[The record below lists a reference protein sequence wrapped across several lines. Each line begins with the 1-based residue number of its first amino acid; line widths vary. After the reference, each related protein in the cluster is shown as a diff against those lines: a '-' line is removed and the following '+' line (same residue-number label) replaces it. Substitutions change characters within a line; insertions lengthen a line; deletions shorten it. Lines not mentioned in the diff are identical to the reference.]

1 MKITKTSKDA
11 QIEKLSRKDAL
22 AGCDVC
28 PCCGESKDLW
38 YYINNF
44 GEIEKGIVEVG
55 QRRSA
60 RGNFFN
66 MKVFAVDRFKCLT
79 CGAEWE
85 SEEYLVS

>member
-11 QIEKLSRKDAL
+11 QIEYLSRKDSL
-22 AGCDVC
+22 SGCDVC

-44 GEIEKGIVEVG
+44 GKIEKGIVEIG
-55 QRRSA
+55 QRRST

-66 MKVFAVDRFKCLT
+66 MKVFAVDCFKCLT
-79 CGAEWE
+79 CGTEWE